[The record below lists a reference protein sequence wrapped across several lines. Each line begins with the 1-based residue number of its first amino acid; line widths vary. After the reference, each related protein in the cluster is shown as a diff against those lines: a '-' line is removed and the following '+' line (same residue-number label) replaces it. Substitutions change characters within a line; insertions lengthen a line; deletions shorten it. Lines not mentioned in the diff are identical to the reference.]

1 MAQDRHQSF
10 AVAGMIHF
18 EQLEIPGIPPS
29 LDPPL
34 KRCPYCLMVK
44 AVSEFSRDR
53 SRPDGLSRNCR
64 ECDHRRSKQRRLR
77 DGDLLRVRER
87 RRYSADPDRQRK
99 AAAEYRRSERG
110 KRLNKLAVQR
120 YRARNAE
127 KYAAHLEVRKALAAG
142 ILSKPSCCELAHLA
156 GCSGRLE
163 AHHHDYSRP
172 LDVRWLCV
180 SHHQSRHHKPRA
192 CPIPAP
198 LFECAQ
204 ALGETEQTLLEAAE

>member
-1 MAQDRHQSF
+1 MEVTAFLMGDRE
-10 AVAGMIHF
+10 GPII
-18 EQLEIPGIPPS
+18 QLEIPGLPGAEGPRK
-29 LDPPL
+29 
-34 KRCPYCLMVK
+34 KRCACCLTVK
-44 AVSEFSRDR
+44 AVTDFSVDR
-53 SRPDGLSRNCR
+53 SRPDGLARNCR
-64 ECDHRRSKQRRLR
+64 QCDARRSKQRRLR

-87 RRYSADPDRQRK
+87 LRYSVSPDRQRQ

-110 KRLNKLAVQR
+110 KRLNALAVQR
-120 YRARNAE
+120 YRERNAE
-127 KYAAHLEVRKALAAG
+127 KYRAHIEVRKAIAAG
-142 ILSKPSCCELAHLA
+142 ILSKPSCCELAHLG

-192 CPIPAP
+192 CPIPTP

-204 ALGETEQTLLEAAE
+204 ALGETEQPLLEAAE

>member
-1 MAQDRHQSF
+1 
-10 AVAGMIHF
+10 MIYF
-18 EQLEIPGIPPS
+18 EQLEIPGLPPR
-29 LDPPL
+29 LGPRR
-34 KRCPYCLMVK
+34 KRCACCLTIK
-44 AVSEFSRDR
+44 IVSAFSGDR
-53 SRPDGLSRNCR
+53 SRPDGLARNCR
-64 ECDHRRSKQRRLR
+64 KCDAERSKQRRLR

-87 RRYSADPDRQRK
+87 LRYSASPDRQRW
-99 AAAEYRRSERG
+99 AAAEYRRSDRG
-110 KRLNKLAVQR
+110 KRLNALAVQR

-127 KYAAHLEVRKALAAG
+127 KYAAHLEVRKAIAADMLA
-142 ILSKPSCCELAHLA
+142 KPSCCELAHLG

-172 LDVRWLCV
+172 LEVRWLCV

-204 ALGETEQTLLEAAE
+204 ALGETMQPMLETAE

>member
-1 MAQDRHQSF
+1 MNIQY
-10 AVAGMIHF
+10 
-18 EQLEIPGIPPS
+18 ELGIV
-29 LDPPL
+29 PPL
-34 KRCPYCLMVK
+34 TEPRRKRCGCCLTIKIVGD
-44 AVSEFSRDR
+44 FSSDR

-64 ECDHRRSKQRRLR
+64 QCDAERSKRRRLR

-142 ILSKPSCCELAHLA
+142 ILITPSRCDMAHLG
-156 GCSGRLE
+156 GCGGRLE
-163 AHHHDYSRP
+163 AHHNDYSRP

-180 SHHQSRHHKPRA
+180 SHHQSRHYKPRA

-204 ALGETEQTLLEAAE
+204 ALGETEQSFLEAAE